1 MKAQCTWGDG
11 PDIVLSLEGTSLV
24 LLENPSK
31 FNHFKRGVVSAGSAD
46 LTVSEAK
53 QLCYELACAIQEC
66 EQLDKMYADTLA
78 HTVPYRLSKEEEAA
92 EENCLDKQ
100 P

>member
-31 FNHFKRGVVSAGSAD
+31 FNHFKRGVVSAGSLD

-53 QLCYELACAIQEC
+53 QLRYELDCAIQMVEDL
-66 EQLDKMYADTLA
+66 ERKYRITGDK
-78 HTVPYRLSKEEEAA
+78 P
-92 EENCLDKQ
+92 
-100 P
+100 